1 MAKFTQD
8 RMFEMLGDISKTKK
22 PVYKQGGYIYDGGG
36 EVIIDGVTYILY
48 GPNWIN
54 KNTGAVVKDEYL
66 KYRLYNAKPNESVAQ
81 NPIKPVTIVNKTRIK
96 KIQELK
102 NSPLLDN
109 QKEVKI
115 LRETQ
120 LKEDLYNP
128 QINPEGHKR
137 PKDGSNFVGT
147 EYDLNKSLDFPM
159 DKAELSAEA
168 LNQFIGDEIQ
178 ADNFRHPNAAR
189 YTAEAIANNTGN
201 IPYLSNALGFL
212 GANALGVGHE
222 VSTNLINLFNPE
234 TDERPLMLR
243 LQESGEDIYNNYVGA
258 KVGASDM
265 TPREKTNYLTWLS
278 LTNRLPDGT
287 VSGATPEKGTSNNK
301 YFKKDKNDKGQY
313 KSSYADGG
321 GLNKFVGGGLQNI
334 SPCQADEYWDGEK
347 CVKRTINYYNA
358 DEDLT
363 KNAEYQDWL
372 IRQSLW
378 QYSDLPYNKQRDLY
392 DKIITET
399 KNYNNQKP
407 YDFQGQVS
415 NFYETYPETED
426 FEKDVNIGPYG
437 SKTKFIESLTNDEAA
452 KHSYRLISDH
462 NQMVDNNAY
471 NYTSNYKPFDKSN
484 AFFQK
489 YPPLS
494 WSYHG
499 ELSSNPTIE
508 KFSSNW
514 TNNNFNYIKPNTS
527 LIEDE
532 VNRTYLKKF
541 YPELTD
547 EQIDMWVKENQEN
560 PSYITNELD
569 ANRRRKWVSGQDA
582 EGNDIAKNRDIFIDK
597 EGLTGYKAD
606 KIQTYI
612 TQYDDYTPSW
622 AEPKE
627 LWLKKEEER
636 LKLPILK
643 PGLIEQ
649 EDSELQGVDEDAYN
663 EALENLEA
671 PSYEPVESYNE
682 HFGRT
687 GSLKHKYDIFI
698 PNNLFKMDVGPGGV
712 RYGKNY
718 PIPKFGMKASTM
730 KDPITGETVNKQF
743 RKDRKIQRETGLD
756 RSYYEGSYD
765 EEGKYIPGELENAET
780 EGRRINFQGQYGRKD
795 RKAQEKYNLEYDEY
809 EFRKKFPTL
818 LDELNITYEDYINQN
833 VPKKQYGGLQKFVVG
848 GQPPCGPDEAPDPK
862 TGLCK
867 AIDMTENFPEADVY
881 SKASTRK
888 LQGTLTDKL
897 QQMRNAFQNS
907 RASNMKDGDKYN
919 FGLNLGD
926 ETNDVRELPGRI
938 ARYKQAIELEKTKYA
953 KDSYT
958 LNQLKQYDPEHW
970 DLKDQSKRFQR
981 KPYEAR
987 SAEGLAALR
996 SAVKSGAMSQE
1007 DFNYAYNDWGK
1018 NVDQNAVQGTG
1029 PGAGYNSKD
1038 VDWDSKEMNK
1048 FTKGLGVGVNA
1059 LTLGMGAVAAAPIIP
1074 MALEAASSGISAFAP
1089 VYQTAMS
1096 TPILGTANSVVANA
1110 APVTSMIRTAL
1121 TGNNLIK
1128 SYGITK
1134 SALGVLDGSIYDA
1147 NKKVVTDAAKGEF
1160 NVGNV
1165 ATALGKDLGLV
1176 SSFSGALPQVSTVGA
1191 YVPRAVSD
1199 ATAGLT
1205 LSSPYAI
1212 NTAIKGV
1219 IEANKK
1225 LSGIAIKQEGGA
1237 LLTKKVTCKSCG
1249 WTWDAADGGNDVT
1262 TCHKCGGQG
1271 LVHAQDGINT
1281 DAMNGMMKARLAY
1294 ANEFGNPA
1302 AKRMINLPD
1311 NPYQFDNGDTG
1322 SHYMASMDNYA
1333 VPQIQ
1338 YENGVLQLGDYGP
1351 ESNEA
1356 IRFDSDE
1363 DANYFA
1369 ENYKNVSPGF
1379 INQKQYGGLHKFV
1392 GGGPTDCKQGEY
1404 WNGTKCVPT
1413 YGVNPSFSNNALTN
1427 NVNGINTKIA
1437 ETKRKGMVYQST
1449 ADDLNKLYKQK
1460 ADEAKKEAKRK
1471 ELEAQER
1478 ERQQQLRT
1486 VGSDNTRVDNSIIK
1500 NSSVNFQLPYEQA
1513 QTITKAQKDVARQI
1527 VTNGDFVNYFPEQ
1540 MDYYLSTENSHRQ
1553 GGPLTLEELALQ
1565 QIRTNPDFFQI
1576 LEEKKYQD
1584 FQKREQ
1590 KTYDN
1595 MPWYMKGIN
1604 TINALASDPLTTLER
1619 GLLEWERP
1627 LAFQGL
1633 QSTDPS
1639 IVGDD
1644 ARFYDRALNRDEN
1657 VLNNTL
1663 NYINP
1668 FRAASSA
1675 GQNLQQ
1681 GDYGAAA
1688 FDAATIIP
1696 MLKAGK
1702 YGMMGL
1708 NGLMKFGPE
1717 TIAKRFGSNIIANSS
1732 PFVQALANKSTV
1744 GNLLTLYGGYE
1755 AGAHNFPNAYDAYSK
1770 GDWKTGN
1777 KELFTGIAMGTPIA
1791 LEMGAGKA
1799 FAKGVQ
1805 GAKGLYNDVATTLEA
1820 NSSSKRI
1827 PYNAEKNQ
1835 NTAIIIE
1842 QLRYDRYLKIN
1853 SPEGKRRIEEL
1864 IANNPHMKN
1873 MTYEDVKNGFANMIN
1888 DNAVQTSMEQDLA
1901 LLNQRIKNLE
1911 ANPNANQS
1919 QIKRLKK
1926 QAESLQ
1932 GNQFFGEQKIEEK
1945 TLGAVIRQ
1953 KKLRTVSNKSNESNA
1968 INLSRDLNPIVTSP
1982 SDIWRI
1988 LASPELT
1995 VDDLARIVPHEF
2007 GHYFQQGAKTHLDE
2021 MLSKISLKTS
2031 SSSVSPN
2038 LFSNDKGISRFYNSI
2053 MKRNDP
2059 FYDMSKYWRTG
2070 SNGREKTAFM
2080 EEVRADMLQ
2089 RGMIKDLYQTITP
2102 ELLQDHY
2109 LKYMGEVGNKFP
2121 LRIYEIMNNNSGN
2134 FNIMSEVLN
2143 KMPAVVPIGVG
2154 GAGMM
2159 MMQNN
2164 GNNNAPKQKYGG
2176 NVKTLSKFIKK

>member
-8 RMFEMLGDISKTKK
+8 RMFEMLGDIVKPGKKKHAKTFRNN
-22 PVYKQGGYIYDGGG
+22 GDINDGGPTSPEEWRQQIKDIERQIGNPSGWTLSDYNTLQNKLNEYKSWRENTPEGQAVIDYHNQEG
-36 EVIIDGVTYILY
+36 EYKIPLPEHLQDYTNAVMKSKLAYANEFGNPAAKRMINIPDNPYQFDNGDTGTHYMASYDNYAVPQIQDENGVLQLGDY
-48 GPNWIN
+48 GP
-54 KNTGAVVKDEYL
+54 
-66 KYRLYNAKPNESVAQ
+66 ES
-81 NPIKPVTIVNKTRIK
+81 N
-96 KIQELK
+96 
-102 NSPLLDN
+102 
-109 QKEVKI
+109 
-115 LRETQ
+115 
-120 LKEDLYNP
+120 
-128 QINPEGHKR
+128 
-137 PKDGSNFVGT
+137 
-147 EYDLNKSLDFPM
+147 
-159 DKAELSAEA
+159 
-168 LNQFIGDEIQ
+168 
-178 ADNFRHPNAAR
+178 
-189 YTAEAIANNTGN
+189 EAI
-201 IPYLSNALGFL
+201 
-212 GANALGVGHE
+212 
-222 VSTNLINLFNPE
+222 
-234 TDERPLMLR
+234 R
-243 LQESGEDIYNNYVGA
+243 
-258 KVGASDM
+258 
-265 TPREKTNYLTWLS
+265 
-278 LTNRLPDGT
+278 
-287 VSGATPEKGTSNNK
+287 
-301 YFKKDKNDKGQY
+301 
-313 KSSYADGG
+313 
-321 GLNKFVGGGLQNI
+321 
-334 SPCQADEYWDGEK
+334 
-347 CVKRTINYYNA
+347 
-358 DEDLT
+358 
-363 KNAEYQDWL
+363 
-372 IRQSLW
+372 
-378 QYSDLPYNKQRDLY
+378 
-392 DKIITET
+392 
-399 KNYNNQKP
+399 
-407 YDFQGQVS
+407 
-415 NFYETYPETED
+415 
-426 FEKDVNIGPYG
+426 
-437 SKTKFIESLTNDEAA
+437 
-452 KHSYRLISDH
+452 
-462 NQMVDNNAY
+462 
-471 NYTSNYKPFDKSN
+471 FDS
-484 AFFQK
+484 
-489 YPPLS
+489 
-494 WSYHG
+494 
-499 ELSSNPTIE
+499 
-508 KFSSNW
+508 
-514 TNNNFNYIKPNTS
+514 
-527 LIEDE
+527 
-532 VNRTYLKKF
+532 
-541 YPELTD
+541 
-547 EQIDMWVKENQEN
+547 
-560 PSYITNELD
+560 
-569 ANRRRKWVSGQDA
+569 
-582 EGNDIAKNRDIFIDK
+582 
-597 EGLTGYKAD
+597 
-606 KIQTYI
+606 
-612 TQYDDYTPSW
+612 
-622 AEPKE
+622 
-627 LWLKKEEER
+627 
-636 LKLPILK
+636 
-643 PGLIEQ
+643 
-649 EDSELQGVDEDAYN
+649 DEDANYF
-663 EALENLEA
+663 AENYKNV
-671 PSYEPVESYNE
+671 S
-682 HFGRT
+682 
-687 GSLKHKYDIFI
+687 
-698 PNNLFKMDVGPGGV
+698 PG
-712 RYGKNY
+712 
-718 PIPKFGMKASTM
+718 F
-730 KDPITGETVNKQF
+730 
-743 RKDRKIQRETGLD
+743 
-756 RSYYEGSYD
+756 
-765 EEGKYIPGELENAET
+765 
-780 EGRRINFQGQYGRKD
+780 
-795 RKAQEKYNLEYDEY
+795 
-809 EFRKKFPTL
+809 
-818 LDELNITYEDYINQN
+818 LNQ
-833 VPKKQYGGLQKFVVG
+833 KQYGGLQKFVVG
-848 GQPPCGPDEAPDPK
+848 GQPPCGPGEAPDPK
-862 TGLCK
+862 TGLCT
-867 AIDMTENFPEADVY
+867 AVAMTQNLPEADVY

-938 ARYKQAIELEKTKYA
+938 ERYRQAIELEKTKFA

-958 LNQLKQYDPEHW
+958 LNQLKQYDPAHW

-1038 VDWDSKEMNK
+1038 VDWDSEDTKK
-1048 FTKGLGVGVNA
+1048 FTKGLGIGVNA
-1059 LTLGMGAVAAAPIIP
+1059 LTLGMGAAFAAPIVP
-1074 MALEAASSGISAFAP
+1074 MALEAASSGI
-1089 VYQTAMS
+1089 TAATPLYEGIMS
-1096 TPILGTANSVVANA
+1096 TPILGTAEPAIANA
-1110 APVTSMIRTAL
+1110 APITNMIRTAL
-1121 TGNNLIK
+1121 TGNNLAK
-1128 SYGITK
+1128 AYGITK
-1134 SALGVLDGSIYDA
+1134 SSYDLLSGSTYDA

-1160 NVGNV
+1160 NIGNV

-1176 SSFSGALPQVSTVGA
+1176 STVSNFIPQVNTYAGYIPKGIAKVGTGH
-1191 YVPRAVSD
+1191 S
-1199 ATAGLT
+1199 LE
-1205 LSSPYAI
+1205 SPYSV
-1212 NTAIKGV
+1212 NTVIKGV
-1219 IEANKK
+1219 IDANKK

-1237 LLTKKVTCKSCG
+1237 LLNKKVTCKSCG
-1249 WTWDAADGGNDVT
+1249 WQWDAADGGNDVT

-1271 LVHAQDGINT
+1271 LVHAQYGGLHKFVGGGDPGDGSFGEAYRKAAYGSTFWWNGKRFKKDLENDNAAARQRVIDKNPVFWNHVKNEINASNKDKYDNRGNLLYVGKDLENYNTRSLNDRIDLHIKSGNPNITIGNPNSPFGLGRAFFTNDNNTMNLYGWDEDTKVNSSLLMDDYREELLHARQLKDWGIERFNEHQMEDFDRHNIYWDPVTETWINYKENYDSQMYDDPNSIEGVHNAQSEGLKSRLNRNFDVEEKNDINNKSDRLYNITPYITGEKSFDAYENQGDLRQLQKVLDEYGYDLSNSIKKDGTYDGIYGEET
-1281 DAMNGMMKARLAY
+1281 KKAFEKY
-1294 ANEFGNPA
+1294 
-1302 AKRMINLPD
+1302 KKD
-1311 NPYQFDNGDTG
+1311 YQQG
-1322 SHYMASMDNYA
+1322 
-1333 VPQIQ
+1333 
-1338 YENGVLQLGDYGP
+1338 QLKP
-1351 ESNEA
+1351 T
-1356 IRFDSDE
+1356 
-1363 DANYFA
+1363 
-1369 ENYKNVSPGF
+1369 
-1379 INQKQYGGLHKFV
+1379 INQKNDIVPNHLKDKNAEAYVKTLPKDKEVPKKISTIDKTKSTLFKLGVRSWNSMKYGGDVLDDNERLHKFV

-1413 YGVNPSFSNNALTN
+1413 YGINPSFSNNALTN

-1437 ETKRKGMVYQST
+1437 ETKKKGMVYQST
-1449 ADDLNKLYKQK
+1449 ADELNELYKQK

-1478 ERQQQLRT
+1478 QRQQQLRT
-1486 VGSDNTRVDNSIIK
+1486 VGSDNTRVDNSITK
-1500 NSSVNFQLPYEQA
+1500 NYNANYQLPYERA
-1513 QTITKAQKDVARQI
+1513 ETITKAQKDAARQI
-1527 VTNGDFVNYFPEQ
+1527 VLSGDFGKYFPEQ

-1565 QIRTNPDFFQI
+1565 EIRTNPDFFQI

-1604 TINALASDPLTTLER
+1604 TVNALASDPLTTLER

-1657 VLNNTL
+1657 FLNNTL

-1681 GDYGAAA
+1681 GDYG
-1688 FDAATIIP
+1688 DAVVDFATIIP

-1732 PFVQALANKSTV
+1732 PFVQALANKTTV

-1777 KELFTGIAMGTPIA
+1777 KELFMGVAMGTPIA

-1805 GAKGLYNDVATTLEA
+1805 GAKGLYNDVATGNSFIPYAWKNPAAALDAESSTAMFDKIIQSDNFTNAEKALIKEYQYSSTPFVSAGAKQDQFNALIQKATLEFPNDAVITRAFAGARDFDNVVGTAGDFKSFSLQGRPSAFSAGTSAKGKYYYANQDRIVLSGKNLKKLEGNFVKNNYEALPEGYYSDVAAEDLAVIDHSKQLSRDIASGNRTIKPSDSVGDSYYGTSRLSESEIAAQAEAVYAAKTKHYSNLPDYYYQNPDGKVFLENGSAATSEEAVQMAADHNLGIKNDIDLFTNPARKEEALQLLIKDSQTEAFSANPGPISELELMGSGFDLKTVGKFKNKHGGIDYVVQPRNIKTQSNNTTTLEA